1 MYTDN
6 SFIRLDW
13 AAKNILRDKADY
25 EIFEGLLTVLFKEK
39 VKIIEL
45 LESESNKDKEDAKYN
60 RVDIKAKNS
69 KDEIILVEIQL
80 DHDTYYLERILFGVS
95 KTIAEHIGQGQNY
108 QHVKKVYSINILY
121 FNLGIGTDYLY
132 HGTNEFVGVN
142 TGDTLLFNQ
151 KGKKRLGKKRRHNIF
166 PEYYIIRVENFEK
179 EKAETPMEEW
189 MLYMK
194 TGYISPNT
202 TAPGLQK
209 ARERL
214 RVLSMSDEVRRKYEK
229 YLYNMVYEKDIVET
243 AREDGWSDGYDAG
256 EAHILLK
263 TIQALKARGIDYGTI
278 ADITGLSEDE
288 IPEFIRS
295 MSVKTDISG
304 TIDAKE
310 LMHEHWAERY
320 ERPNK

>member
-13 AAKNILRDKADY
+13 AAKNLLRDKADY

-45 LESESNKDKEDAKYN
+45 LESESNKEKSDAKYN

-95 KTIAEHIGQGQNY
+95 KTITEHIGEGQDYPN
-108 QHVKKVYSINILY
+108 VKKVYSINILY

-132 HGTNEFVGVN
+132 HGTNTFVGVN
-142 TGDTLLFNQ
+142 TGDTLLFNS
-151 KGKKRLGKKRRHNIF
+151 KGKKRLRRKRRNNIF
-166 PEYYIIRVENFEK
+166 PEYYIIRVEQFEQ
-179 EKAETPMEEW
+179 ETAKTPLEEW
-189 MLYMK
+189 VRYLK
-194 TGYISPNT
+194 TGYISPDT

-214 RVLSMSDEVRRKYEK
+214 RVLSMSDEVRRAYEK
-229 YLYNMVYEKDIVET
+229 YLYNKIYEKDIVET
-243 AREDGWSDGYDAG
+243 AREDGWEDGWEEGLAEGQATMVKNMKALGFDTA
-256 EAHILLK
+256 
-263 TIQALKARGIDYGTI
+263 TICQV
-278 ADITGLSEDE
+278 TGLSEE
-288 IPEFIRS
+288 EVKRLLAHQPHPESI
-295 MSVKTDISG
+295 KD
-304 TIDAKE
+304 
-310 LMHEHWAERY
+310 
-320 ERPNK
+320 